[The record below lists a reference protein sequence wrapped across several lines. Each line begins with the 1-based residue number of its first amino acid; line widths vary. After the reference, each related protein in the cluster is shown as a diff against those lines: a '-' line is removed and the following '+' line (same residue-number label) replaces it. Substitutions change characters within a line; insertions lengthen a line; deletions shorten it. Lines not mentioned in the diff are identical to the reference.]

1 MKIINLN
8 IGKILFLVFILFSQD
23 VLAVDKSTTFNN
35 EVFQKAQLEGKTVVI
50 NSWQKTCS
58 TCKKQI
64 KILDQAEK
72 QFDDVLFL
80 SYDQEN
86 EAEIAS
92 QLKIQYWTTIVIYKD
107 NKEVYRSIGQTNKD
121 KIISAIK
128 AL

>member
-1 MKIINLN
+1 MK
-8 IGKILFLVFILFSQD
+8 KILTFIFILISFNSF
-23 VLAVDKSTTFNN
+23 AVEKKNTFTNKI
-35 EVFQKAQLEGKTVVI
+35 FKKAQADGKVVVI
-50 NSWQKTCS
+50 NSWQKNCF

-64 KILDQAEK
+64 KILDQVEK
-72 QFDDVLFL
+72 QFNNVLFL

-86 EAEIAS
+86 ETEIAN

-107 NKEVYRSIGQTNKD
+107 NEEVYRSIGQTNKD

>member
-1 MKIINLN
+1 MK
-8 IGKILFLVFILFSQD
+8 KILTFIFILVSFNSN
-23 VLAVDKSTTFNN
+23 AVEKKTTFTN
-35 EVFQKAQLEGKTVVI
+35 EIFQKAQADGKIVVI
-50 NSWQKTCS
+50 NSWQKTCF

-72 QFDDVLFL
+72 QFKNVLFL

-86 EAEIAS
+86 KPNIANK
-92 QLKIQYWTTIVIYKD
+92 LKIQYWTTIVIYKD
-107 NKEVYRSIGQTNKD
+107 NEEVYRSIGQTNKD

>member
-1 MKIINLN
+1 MK
-8 IGKILFLVFILFSQD
+8 KILTLIFILIAFSSY
-23 VLAVDKSTTFNN
+23 AVEKKTTFTN
-35 EVFQKAQLEGKTVVI
+35 EIFQKAQKDGKIVVI
-50 NSWQKTCS
+50 NSWQKSCF

-72 QFDDVLFL
+72 KFNDILFL

-86 EAEIAS
+86 ETEIAN

-107 NKEVYRSIGQTNKD
+107 KKEVYRSIGQTNKD
-121 KIISAIK
+121 KIISVIR

>member
-8 IGKILFLVFILFSQD
+8 IEKILFLVFILFSQD
-23 VLAVDKSTTFNN
+23 VLAVD
-35 EVFQKAQLEGKTVVI
+35 
-50 NSWQKTCS
+50 
-58 TCKKQI
+58 KKQI